1 MWNEAIKINRDDL
14 YKMVWTEP
22 MIKTAAKYGLSDRG
36 LAKICAKLKIPV
48 PGRGYWAKI
57 RRGLKIPRPPL
68 NPSSHPEVALIYS
81 KTPKEKL
88 TNDPLTELIL
98 SEKKPDKKIKVAP
111 QDENHPLIIKTE
123 SSLRHARLEKGL
135 IKPRA
140 SGCLDIHVSPESLER
155 SILIMSAL
163 INALEERELN
173 LFKAPDSNVIG
184 RIKVFDEVLDIG
196 IDEGIKCIEKKLSA
210 AQEKRRK
217 EHPWI
222 YTPGYDYVPTGVL
235 TLKIKNERLYNT
247 RKNWSDGK
255 IHKLEDLLNSFIAGL
270 FKAAEAI
277 KTDRLEREK
286 REREWERQ
294 RQERLE
300 RERLRI
306 EEEKKIK
313 ELDAQ
318 ISAWNKSQLIRSYL
332 EALTKAVIEK
342 HGEIQAGSEMDKWI
356 TWVDQYS
363 KKIDPLNTEFDS
375 PCDLSINDLINDY
388 GG

>member
-14 YKMVWTEP
+14 YNMVWTEP
-22 MIKTAAKYGLSDRG
+22 MIKIAAKYGMSDRG

-48 PGRGYWAKI
+48 PGRGYWAQI
-57 RRGLKIPRPPL
+57 RKGLKIPRPPL
-68 NPSSHPEVALIYS
+68 KPSSHPEVALIYS

-88 TNDPLTELIL
+88 TNDPITDLIL

-111 QDENHPLIIKTE
+111 QDENNPLIVRTE
-123 SSLRHARLEKGL
+123 SSLRHARPEKGL
-135 IKPRA
+135 IKPRT

-155 SILIMSAL
+155 SILIMSSL
-163 INALEERELN
+163 INALEVRGLK
-173 LFKAPDSNVIG
+173 LFKSPDSKVTSS
-184 RIKVFDEVLDIG
+184 IKVFDEVLDIG
-196 IDEGIKCIEKKLSA
+196 IEEGIKCIEKKLSA
-210 AQEKRRK
+210 SQEKRRK
-217 EHPWI
+217 EHPWM
-222 YTPGYDYVPTGVL
+222 YTPEYDYVPTGVL

-255 IHKLEDLLNSFIAGL
+255 IHKLEDLLNSFIVGL
-270 FKAAEAI
+270 MKAAQTI
-277 KTDRLEREK
+277 KLVRLERER

-306 EEEKKIK
+306 EEENKIK
-313 ELDAQ
+313 KLDAQ

-332 EALTKAVIEK
+332 EALRKAAIEK

-356 TWVDQYS
+356 TWVGQYANA
-363 KKIDPLNTEFDS
+363 IDPLTED
-375 PCDLSINDLINDY
+375 
-388 GG
+388 